1 MPIPTG
7 IKKVITPL
15 SILLFFGVIWF
26 GLYEPQLTR
35 SKEYRGKLKELE
47 QQLDSIMRQV
57 GSYEPPTPEETDEW
71 QRLANEL
78 ERRIPRERRVTELYA
93 FISDLAQK
101 NRLGNFDRRVIEGSE
116 NEFEED
122 GIKRSSFDLELT
134 FDGEYHTLVRFLAG
148 LRSLDRLVEVDK
160 LEVIRKPPLVG
171 VRIVLRSYYSS

>member
-15 SILLFFGVIWF
+15 SILLFFGIVWF

-57 GSYEPPTPEETDEW
+57 GSYEPPTPEETAEW

-78 ERRIPRERRVTELYA
+78 ERRMPRERRLAELYA

-101 NRLGNFDRRVIEGSE
+101 NNLDNFNRRVIEDSDQE
-116 NEFEED
+116 LDES
-122 GIKRSSFDLELT
+122 GIKRRSFDLELT
-134 FDGEYHTLVRFLAG
+134 FDSDYKALVSFLAG
-148 LRSLDRLVEVDK
+148 LHLLDRLVEVEK
-160 LEVIRKPPLVG
+160 LEVTRKLPLVG
-171 VRIVLRSYYSS
+171 VKMILRSYYSS

>member
-15 SILLFFGVIWF
+15 SILLFFGIIWF

-47 QQLDSIMRQV
+47 QQLDVIMRQV
-57 GSYEPPTPEETDEW
+57 GSYEPPTPEEPAEW
-71 QRLANEL
+71 QRLSAEL
-78 ERRIPRERRVTELYA
+78 ERSMPRERRLTELYA

-101 NRLGNFDRRVIEGSE
+101 NRLDNFDRRMIEESDSVF
-116 NEFEED
+116 NED

-134 FDGEYHTLVRFLAG
+134 FDGEYHAVVSFLAG